1 MEEVFGLVRPE
12 KFSRPPRA
20 PLRGDV
26 LEVGKANE
34 EWLLLSNP
42 MLTRRY
48 PRPFFAERYEYLQSL
63 SGASKVLLRAFLGPL
78 YFLSNQILR

>member
-1 MEEVFGLVRPE
+1 MEEVFGLVRPK
-12 KFSRPPRA
+12 KFARPPRG
-20 PLRGDV
+20 PLRG
-26 LEVGKANE
+26 G
-34 EWLLLSNP
+34 WLLLSNP
-42 MLTRRY
+42 ILTRKY